1 MARKARGRSQTGIYH
16 VMLRGVNYQQIF
28 EHGNDYRKFILILRD
43 MVSLRDEHKR
53 PLPPRCVLFSYCLM
67 PDHVHLLIK
76 EEGEIIAEVVKKIAL
91 RYAIYYNNKYQH
103 CGHLFQNRFKS
114 EPVNDEAYF
123 LTLLRHIHQNPV
135 AGNLC
140 RRVKDYAW
148 SSWCEYISTSHRMI
162 AICSIHQVLALFP
175 LKELIEQVNTPLP
188 KDTQVLEF
196 ERYRGAVP
204 DIEVIA
210 FLKSTYHIGTPK
222 DIQHF
227 PKEQRCEI
235 LIAAKDFGASI
246 RQLSRLTAIS
256 IYSIS
261 QVGKKKN
268 RSEALTDNFK
278 TITNE
283 L

>member
-1 MARKARGRSQTGIYH
+1 
-16 VMLRGVNYQQIF
+16 
-28 EHGNDYRKFILILRD
+28 
-43 MVSLRDEHKR
+43 
-53 PLPPRCVLFSYCLM
+53 
-67 PDHVHLLIK
+67 
-76 EEGEIIAEVVKKIAL
+76 
-91 RYAIYYNNKYQH
+91 
-103 CGHLFQNRFKS
+103 
-114 EPVNDEAYF
+114 
-123 LTLLRHIHQNPV
+123 
-135 AGNLC
+135 
-140 RRVKDYAW
+140 
-148 SSWCEYISTSHRMI
+148 MI

-204 DIEVIA
+204 DKEVIA

-261 QVGKKKN
+261 QVGKKKK

>member
-1 MARKARGRSQTGIYH
+1 MTWQNIFF
-16 VMLRGVNYQQIF
+16 IF
-28 EHGNDYRKFILILRD
+28 EEL
-43 MVSLRDEHKR
+43 SLPK
-53 PLPPRCVLFSYCLM
+53 PT
-67 PDHVHLLIK
+67 
-76 EEGEIIAEVVKKIAL
+76 
-91 RYAIYYNNKYQH
+91 YNNKYQH

-148 SSWCEYISTSHRMI
+148 SSWCEYTSVPHRMI

-268 RSEALTDNFK
+268 RSEALTESFK